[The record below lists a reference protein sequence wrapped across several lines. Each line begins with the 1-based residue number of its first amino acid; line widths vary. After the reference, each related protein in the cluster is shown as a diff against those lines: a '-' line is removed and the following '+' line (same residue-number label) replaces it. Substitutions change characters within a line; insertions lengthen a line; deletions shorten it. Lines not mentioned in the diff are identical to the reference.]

1 MASIIN
7 AATSG
12 GLISTADTSG
22 ILQLQTAGTTAV
34 TVNASQN
41 VGIGTSSPSYKLD
54 VSGSGRVTTSF
65 SVGGAPTG
73 YGVLQAISDDANTAP
88 RQISIR
94 GTTNGNKNLF
104 LGFNTTSDYGAIQAI
119 IDGTGTVP
127 LVLQPSGGN
136 LGLGVTPSAWG
147 SNWRAINF
155 GYTSGIGQLAATS
168 GGSGEVS
175 LVSSAYNN
183 NTNWLYYYTG
193 AQASKYS
200 QTSGQH
206 QWFTAGTGT
215 AGNAITFTQAMTLDA
230 SGNLGIGT
238 TSPSHRLDVQSG
250 SSPTI
255 RIRNSAVADG
265 NISKLLFE
273 GSNNFSGTSTSFI
286 QSIALSGGNSNTA
299 LVFGTNAAGGGA
311 AAEVMRLDQSGNLGL
326 GVTPSTWSTGK
337 AFEIGA
343 TGNGIWNVDNNN
355 IAFTQNA
362 YFNTTWK
369 YARTQ
374 AASFYDQ
381 NQGVHRWFN
390 AASGTAGNAITFTQA
405 MTLDASGN
413 LGVGTTSPTT
423 KLDVTGNSANSVG
436 TAFSINNK
444 SQTTQNLTFIME
456 GASGDGQPDW
466 TNSAIIEAYQPT
478 ASTGTKAL
486 YLSAYNGP
494 IIFATN
500 ARTQAARIDSSGNL
514 LVGVTSGSVH
524 TLSKNNSND
533 IAAQINN
540 TSSSNC
546 YGLRIQTTAVASN
559 SASFYLLRCADSS
572 ATRADIRADGGL
584 ANYSA
589 NNANLSDQR
598 VKTDI
603 QNAGGYLAKI
613 CAIPVRTFKY
623 KNQTDDLLNLG
634 CIAQEVE
641 AVAPEL
647 VDASGFGETPEDGV
661 PLKAI
666 YQTDLQYALMKA
678 LQELKAEFDAYKAS
692 HP

>member
-1 MASIIN
+1 
-7 AATSG
+7 
-12 GLISTADTSG
+12 
-22 ILQLQTAGTTAV
+22 
-34 TVNASQN
+34 VNASQN

-215 AGNAITFTQAMTLDA
+215 AGNAISFTQAMTLDA

-238 TSPSHRLDVQSG
+238 
-250 SSPTI
+250 SSP
-255 RIRNSAVADG
+255 AYKL
-265 NISKLLFE
+265 NIVEAK
-273 GSNNFSGTSTSFI
+273 
-286 QSIALSGGNSNTA
+286 
-299 LVFGTNAAGGGA
+299 
-311 AAEVMRLDQSGNLGL
+311 
-326 GVTPSTWSTGK
+326 
-337 AFEIGA
+337 
-343 TGNGIWNVDNNN
+343 
-355 IAFTQNA
+355 
-362 YFNTTWK
+362 
-369 YARTQ
+369 
-374 AASFYDQ
+374 
-381 NQGVHRWFN
+381 
-390 AASGTAGNAITFTQA
+390 
-405 MTLDASGN
+405 TL
-413 LGVGTTSPTT
+413 TPTT
-423 KLDVTGNSANSVG
+423 
-436 TAFSINNK
+436 
-444 SQTTQNLTFIME
+444 
-456 GASGDGQPDW
+456 GDGQITIDNS
-466 TNSAIIEAYQPT
+466 TSGQVSAILFSSQATRRAQISAGLGGSGNDGFLAFT
-478 ASTGTKAL
+478 TRNDSTGF
-486 YLSAYNGP
+486 GE
-494 IIFATN
+494 
-500 ARTQAARIDSSGNL
+500 RARIDSSGNL

-603 QNAGGYLAKI
+603 QDAGGYLAKI

-623 KNQTDDLLNLG
+623 KDQTDDLLNLG

-647 VDASGFGETPEDGV
+647 VDPSGFGETPDDGV

-666 YQTDLQYALMKA
+666 YQTDLQYALMKCIQEQQA
-678 LQELKAEFDAYKAS
+678 LIQSLKARLDAANL
-692 HP
+692 